1 MNLSAN
7 SKSIHISGAVL
18 KWIAII
24 TMFMDHFGVAVM
36 ERFLRM
42 NTWTLSMDRHSF
54 YVMYRVCRSIG
65 RLGFP
70 LFCFL
75 LVEGLFHTKSRSKYA
90 CRLLLFCFLS
100 EFPFDLAL
108 FDTPFSM
115 EHQNVF
121 FTLLIGYLAIWGIH
135 TLYEKSGLSPVFV
148 IGTTGCIALAYYTAE
163 ILKTDYHGYGV
174 LTIIAMYLIRK
185 FSGSYLLSL
194 GAGLLVLCV
203 FNSTEYPALAAL
215 LPMVF
220 YDGTRGKQMKYFFYL
235 FYPVHLLLLYACF
248 VLFFT

>member
-1 MNLSAN
+1 M
-7 SKSIHISGAVL
+7 HAV
-18 KWIAII
+18 
-24 TMFMDHFGVAVM
+24 
-36 ERFLRM
+36 
-42 NTWTLSMDRHSF
+42 
-54 YVMYRVCRSIG
+54 YC
-65 RLGFP
+65 
-70 LFCFL
+70 CF
-75 LVEGLFHTKSRSKYA
+75 
-90 CRLLLFCFLS
+90 S